1 VFRSD
6 LAETACSIAPI
17 YDFVLNPRRHI
28 SRSPREGGG
37 TTVRF
42 SARQLV
48 ALGQTFRELANLA
61 AAALV
66 FGQFVGEGF
75 LSLSLLA
82 AGTAFWLIVVW
93 LGLLLEGE

>member
-1 VFRSD
+1 M
-6 LAETACSIAPI
+6 
-17 YDFVLNPRRHI
+17 
-28 SRSPREGGG
+28 
-37 TTVRF
+37 VRF

-48 ALGQTFRELANLA
+48 ALGQTLRELANLA

-66 FGQFVGEGF
+66 FGQFVGEGV